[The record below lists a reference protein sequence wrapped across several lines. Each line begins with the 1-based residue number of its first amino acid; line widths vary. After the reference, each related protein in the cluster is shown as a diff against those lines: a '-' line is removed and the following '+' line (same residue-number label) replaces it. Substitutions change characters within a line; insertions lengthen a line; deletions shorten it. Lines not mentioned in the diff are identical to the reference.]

1 MRVPPPSGRAR
12 ELLAQTRGSDNRSRY
27 GASMRLNSRAALT
40 CPEFLHKTYAP
51 TCFDLTA
58 AIELSPVAQAM
69 SEQGLI
75 HEQRVVSK
83 LKIAN
88 PDHCIIESGLPPEA
102 REIATVKAMLDPG
115 VHIIISPV
123 LGETTERMIAETL
136 GQTWNAL
143 QQRSSR
149 PDLLVRVNAEPSP
162 LGTWAAVDIKSH
174 GAFDK
179 KNKSNDVILTPTTF
193 VPDPALGTT
202 AGRLKDEDAMQL
214 AHYHRH
220 LESMG
225 IANNET
231 WAGIIGRDMETI
243 AWARL
248 DQTTFGAGRN
258 ALDAL
263 SKYDVGFASA
273 MDVATSAQT
282 RNSNHQLPAPAI
294 PMYDSS
300 AKMCPTCTFQKICLE
315 EMTNYKGS
323 GNVTLLATVTP
334 NKATTNLPTGI
345 SIGELATTN
354 EPLNS
359 FSDIARQRAHVYLTR
374 TPELR
379 LDVTDFV
386 IPTFDVEI
394 DIDLENSQGVLQELG
409 FDESVEPD
417 RLYLYGYITHD
428 GTVHD
433 DWNKSEYGTFEDYSG
448 TQEGE
453 HSVYL
458 RMWEYL
464 QDRIALANSQGKTIG
479 IFHYSQHEVT
489 WWKKWITNFSD
500 LPGTPSQDELDN
512 FLAGYMHDLYPM
524 AQKVVFPAN
533 DKSPV
538 CSYSIK
544 SIAPLSGFS
553 WYADDAG
560 GANSLLK
567 YKEATG
573 TDALVADAAREWLR
587 NYNVDDVRATMA
599 LRNWLRTL
607 NLETN

>member
-1 MRVPPPSGRAR
+1 
-12 ELLAQTRGSDNRSRY
+12 
-27 GASMRLNSRAALT
+27 MRLDSRAALT

-51 TCFDLTA
+51 TCFNLTA
-58 AIELSPVAQAM
+58 TIELSPIAQAM

-75 HEQRVVSK
+75 HEQRVVEK
-83 LKIAN
+83 LQLAVTQHRVIDAGQPVN
-88 PDHCIIESGLPPEA
+88 TRES
-102 REIATVKAMLDPG
+102 ATVDAMLDSS
-115 VHIIISPV
+115 VRIIIAPV
-123 LGETTERMIAETL
+123 LGETAEQLIAEKLGTTL
-136 GQTWNAL
+136 QSD
-143 QQRSSR
+143 QQRNSR

-174 GAFDK
+174 GAFDT
-179 KNKSNDVILTPTTF
+179 KNKSNEVILTPTTSLHDS
-193 VPDPALGTT
+193 VLSATL
-202 AGRLKDEDAMQL
+202 GRLKDEDAMQL

-225 IANNET
+225 IANKET

-263 SKYDVGFASA
+263 SKYDVGFAFA
-273 MDVATSAQT
+273 MDVATSAQA
-282 RNSNHQLPAPAI
+282 RNSNHQVPAPAI
-294 PMYDSS
+294 PMYDGS

-334 NKATTNLPTGI
+334 NKATANLPTGI

-359 FSDIARQRAHVYLTR
+359 FGDIARQRAHVYLTR

-379 LDVTDFV
+379 LDVTEFV

-428 GTVHD
+428 RTVHD
-433 DWNKSEYGTFEDYSG
+433 DWNKSERGTFEDYSG

-464 QDRIALANSQGKTIG
+464 QARIALAHSQGKTIG

-489 WWKKWITNFSD
+489 WWKKWTTNFSD
-500 LPGTPSQDELDN
+500 LSGTPSQDELDN
-512 FLAGYMHDLYPM
+512 FLSTHMHDLYPL
-524 AQKVVFPAN
+524 AQKVVFPAS

-553 WYADDAG
+553 WDADDAG

-573 TDALVADAAREWLR
+573 TDALAADAAREWLR